1 MGLVFHDGKF
11 IPEQNIQ
18 KNTADT
24 TVLRLLRSFLDA
36 NEPALVRIL
45 VNTWRSQG
53 NAITYK
59 ELREAILAGDV
70 SPELLEEWMQDY
82 SRFVSS
88 ELQPAWDR
96 AIAAAVVE
104 LEQRYPTFFFDPMA
118 DGVRNWTANRS
129 AEFVTNV
136 TTTQIEGIRAVVRR
150 AANLEGMSVNELA
163 KAIRPMV
170 GLTQQGSMA
179 VMNYFETMRS
189 NGVSARRAQDRAA
202 RYAARLHRKRAYLI
216 ARTEL
221 ATAYNRG
228 AHEGTKQ
235 AQEAGYLGQC
245 IKEWCTAGD
254 ERVCPM
260 CGGLNGSRWGMD
272 DDIMYDYTYKRS
284 GVTSVR
290 RINPKLADPDAG
302 KQPPAHPGC
311 RCAVKYIEIAPP
323 K

>member
-18 KNTADT
+18 KNTADAE
-24 TVLRLLRSFLDA
+24 VLRLLRSFLDA

-82 SRFVSS
+82 SLFVSR
-88 ELQPAWDR
+88 ELQPAWER
-96 AIAAAVVE
+96 AIAAAVVD
-104 LEQRYPTFFFDPMA
+104 LERRYPTFFFDPMA
-118 DGVRNWTANRS
+118 DGVRAWTATRS

-136 TTTQIEGIRAVVRR
+136 TNTQIEGLRAVVRR
-150 AANLEGMSVNELA
+150 AATLEDLTVNELA

-189 NGVSARRAQDRAA
+189 NGVSAKRAQERAV
-202 RYAARLHRKRAYLI
+202 RYATRLHRKRAYLI

-221 ATAYNRG
+221 AMAYNNG

-245 IKEWCTAGD
+245 VKEWCTAGD

-260 CGGLNGSRWGMD
+260 CGGLSGTRWGMD

-290 RINPKLADPDAG
+290 RINHSLDDPNAG
-302 KQPPAHPGC
+302 KHPPAHPGC
-311 RCAVKYIEIAPP
+311 RCAVKYIEV
-323 K
+323 

>member
-18 KNTADT
+18 KNTADAA
-24 TVLRLLRSFLDA
+24 VLRLLRSFLDA

-82 SRFVSS
+82 SRFVTR

-118 DGVRNWTANRS
+118 DGVRAWTATRS

-136 TTTQIEGIRAVVRR
+136 TATQIEGIRSVVRR
-150 AANLEGMSVNELA
+150 AANLEGMSVTELA

-170 GLTQQGSMA
+170 GLTQTGSMA
-179 VMNYFETMRS
+179 VMNYYETLRS
-189 NGVSARRAQDRAA
+189 NGVSAKRAQDRAV
-202 RYAARLHRKRAYLI
+202 RYATRLHRKRAYLI

-221 ATAYNRG
+221 ATAYNAG

-245 IKEWCTAGD
+245 VKEWCTAGD

-260 CGGLNGSRWGMD
+260 CGGLSGTRWGMD
-272 DDIMYDYTYKRS
+272 DDITYEHTYKRS
-284 GVTSVR
+284 GMTSVR
-290 RINPKLADPDAG
+290 RINHSLADPEAG
-302 KQPPAHPGC
+302 KRPPAHPGC